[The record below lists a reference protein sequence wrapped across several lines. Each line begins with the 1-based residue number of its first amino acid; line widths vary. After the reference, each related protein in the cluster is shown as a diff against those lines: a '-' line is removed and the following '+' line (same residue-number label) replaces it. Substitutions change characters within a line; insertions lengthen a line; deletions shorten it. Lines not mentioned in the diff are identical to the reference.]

1 LDAENGISYEV
12 ISKVSK
18 GRQPCVVVVERAG
31 NGNGA
36 VTKVVVIAFR
46 YCSAELGYVDKISL
60 YKEKRRKEKI
70 ARR

>member
-18 GRQPCVVVVERAG
+18 GRQQFVLVVVLKRAG

-36 VTKVVVIAFR
+36 VTKVVVVAFR
-46 YCSAELGYVDKISL
+46 YCPAELGYVDKISL
-60 YKEKRRKEKI
+60 YKE
-70 ARR
+70 